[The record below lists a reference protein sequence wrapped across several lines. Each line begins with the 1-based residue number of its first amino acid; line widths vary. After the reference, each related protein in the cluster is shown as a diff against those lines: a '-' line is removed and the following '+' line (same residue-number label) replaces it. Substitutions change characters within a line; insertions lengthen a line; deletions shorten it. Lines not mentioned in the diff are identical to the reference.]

1 MREDR
6 EGHILPFSSPG
17 GERCGGLM
25 RSIRVHVVDSLL
37 RPVIACTVKILEPGP
52 QSMHPNLPM
61 NSEMVA
67 IRPKARLSSPDAS

>member
-1 MREDR
+1 
-6 EGHILPFSSPG
+6 
-17 GERCGGLM
+17 M